1 MHYKV
6 ETLKARVGEH
16 DEKWR
21 EMQWQWDERL
31 ADIITHVRW
40 VGNDAN

>member
-1 MHYKV
+1 MKNG
-6 ETLKARVGEH
+6 KKCSGS
-16 DEKWR
+16 
-21 EMQWQWDERL
+21 EMKGRL